1 MDLVDYQKLN
11 DSFKPTLV
19 FHLGVEAGFFS
30 EFNNMVLAMLYCLH
44 HAIRFVLYSDN
55 ANFKVGK
62 GWDNH
67 FFVLAKAGNRGLQGA
82 EQAVWIRRLEAEH
95 GNMRAAIAFALAEGG
110 DPVIA
115 VKMEVALM
123 RFRILRGYVPEGRTN
138 VRAVLAL
145 PAIQGS
151 DIAHAHALY
160 VGAALASSQGE
171 DWEAAR
177 MLESCLALRRGIGN
191 AVDIA
196 ATLSTLALVRLHVG
210 DAVRAREGEEEALA
224 IFRQQGRRN
233 EEAIVLLQLGEIC
246 LHSADDEQARGYFEQ
261 SLAIARDVKYQE
273 TESDCERM
281 LGQLALERG
290 DLSAARARFER
301 ALAVCQDAGDKR
313 GAATALWCLGKA
325 DVAGDDT
332 AAARLRLGEALQA
345 FQSFEMNAEVLGCIE
360 DHARLAYALGVAE
373 EAVRLYAVAAAIR
386 ERLVLPRA
394 PRSDLHWRD
403 DVAAVRSSLGD
414 AAFDAAW
421 AQGREWELKEA
432 IRRALTPATP
442 LAVSA

>member
-95 GNMRAAIAFALAEGG
+95 GNMRAAIAFALAEEG

-151 DIAHAHALY
+151 DI
-160 VGAALASSQGE
+160 GMPMRSMS
-171 DWEAAR
+171 
-177 MLESCLALRRGIGN
+177 ALR
-191 AVDIA
+191 
-196 ATLSTLALVRLHVG
+196 SP
-210 DAVRAREGEEEALA
+210 
-224 IFRQQGRRN
+224 
-233 EEAIVLLQLGEIC
+233 
-246 LHSADDEQARGYFEQ
+246 
-261 SLAIARDVKYQE
+261 
-273 TESDCERM
+273 
-281 LGQLALERG
+281 
-290 DLSAARARFER
+290 AARARI
-301 ALAVCQDAGDKR
+301 GKR
-313 GAATALWCLGKA
+313 RGCWSPASHCGAASATRSTSRQRCPPWRWC
-325 DVAGDDT
+325 
-332 AAARLRLGEALQA
+332 A
-345 FQSFEMNAEVLGCIE
+345 F
-360 DHARLAYALGVAE
+360 
-373 EAVRLYAVAAAIR
+373 
-386 ERLVLPRA
+386 
-394 PRSDLHWRD
+394 
-403 DVAAVRSSLGD
+403 
-414 AAFDAAW
+414 
-421 AQGREWELKEA
+421 
-432 IRRALTPATP
+432 T
-442 LAVSA
+442 SAMP